1 MRGFGGML
9 SFEVTGGYG
18 PGVRAFE
25 ALQVCKRATSL
36 GGISTLVSHPAG
48 ISSVQM
54 PKEIRAVAGISEG
67 LIRVSVGIEDPD
79 DLLDDFEQALRLA

>member
-9 SFEVTGGYG
+9 SFEIKGGYEA
-18 PGVRAFE
+18 GVRAFE

-54 PKEIRAVAGISEG
+54 PKDVREAAGIAEG
-67 LIRVSVGIEDPD
+67 LIRVSVGIEDVD
-79 DLLDDFEQALRLA
+79 DLLNDFEQALRRA

>member
-1 MRGFGGML
+1 ML
-9 SFEVTGGYG
+9 SFEVRGGYA

-25 ALQVCKRATSL
+25 ALQVCNRATSL

-54 PKEIRAVAGISEG
+54 PKEVREAAGIGEG
-67 LIRVSVGIEDPD
+67 LIRVSVGIEDAD
-79 DLLDDFEQALRLA
+79 DLLNDFEQALQRA

>member
-9 SFEVTGGYG
+9 SFEIKGGYEA
-18 PGVRAFE
+18 GVRAFE

-54 PKEIRAVAGISEG
+54 PKDVREAAGIAEG
-67 LIRVSVGIEDPD
+67 LIRVSVGIEDAD
-79 DLLDDFEQALRLA
+79 DLLTDFEQALRRA